1 MNKFIFLQLN
11 EINFDI
17 LKKYLEDDKNHL
29 KNFDKIQSSFKF
41 CETFAEK
48 EYNQLEPWIQ
58 WVSVF
63 TGKKYSEHKIFRLGD
78 IVLNNNLK
86 QIFENIRGRRVESWC
101 NRTNECRKSTKETI
115 IFHS

>member
-29 KNFDKIQSSFKF
+29 KNFDKIQSSFIF

-86 QIFENIRGRRVESWC
+86 QIFEILEALGLKVC
-101 NRTNECRKSTKETI
+101 
-115 IFHS
+115 